1 MGRVNVGLMTIAVDA
16 MGGDSA
22 PAEIVKGAVKAA
34 KDLRSTVLLVGDQAA
49 IKKHLPPRFG
59 PKNLEIVHCSDF
71 IRMDEHP
78 GPGLRRR
85 DEASMVVAARLVNEG
100 RAQALV
106 CAGNTGALH
115 QVSLLEIGRLKGVK
129 RPALTALL
137 PTEKQGA
144 IALDL
149 GANADCKPEYLLQF
163 ARMGVT
169 YSTRVLGV
177 KNPKLGLLNIG
188 TEHGKGN
195 SLVVQ
200 AHDLLSA
207 AKDLNFI
214 GNIEPTGFFQGQA
227 DVVVC
232 DGFVGNMM
240 LKTAEAVSEFIMK
253 RMREAATS
261 NARAKVGGALL
272 RPSLRSLKQDMSHTD
287 HGGAMLLGLKGIVIK
302 CHGRADA
309 ETIANG
315 LRVAEQALQ
324 REVCARIAEALT
336 PAQVE
341 A

>member
-1 MGRVNVGLMTIAVDA
+1 MIAVDA
-16 MGGDSA
+16 MGGDNA

-34 KDLRSTVLLVGDQAA
+34 KDLRATVLLVGDKTT
-49 IKKHLPPRFG
+49 IDKHLPPRFV
-59 PKNLEIVHCSDF
+59 PKNLEIVHCSDV

-78 GPGLRRR
+78 GPSLRRR
-85 DEASMVVAARLVNEG
+85 DQASMVVAARLVNEG
-100 RAQALV
+100 RAHALV
-106 CAGNTGALH
+106 SAGNTGALH
-115 QVSLLEIGRLKGVK
+115 QISLLEIGRLKGVK

-137 PTEKQGA
+137 PTEKQPTL
-144 IALDL
+144 ALDL

-163 ARMGVT
+163 ALMGTT
-169 YSTRVLGV
+169 YSRRVLGLQRPRV
-177 KNPKLGLLNIG
+177 GLLNIG
-188 TEHGKGN
+188 TENGKGN
-195 SLVVQ
+195 SLVLQ
-200 AHDLLSA
+200 AHELLTA
-207 AKDLNFI
+207 AKELHFV

-272 RPSLRSLKQDMSHTD
+272 RPSLRSLKQDFSHTD

-309 ETIANG
+309 EAVANG
-315 LRVAEQALQ
+315 VKVAEQALE
-324 REVCARIAEALT
+324 RGVCARIAESLNA
-336 PAQVE
+336 AEIE
-341 A
+341 AC

>member
-1 MGRVNVGLMTIAVDA
+1 MTIAVDA

-34 KDLRSTVLLVGDQAA
+34 KDLRSTVLLVGEQNA
-49 IKKHLPPRFG
+49 IKKHLPARFV
-59 PKNLEIVHCSDF
+59 PKNLEIVHCSDV

-78 GPGLRRR
+78 GPALRRR
-85 DEASMVVAARLVNEG
+85 DQASMVVAARLINEG
-100 RAQALV
+100 KAQALV
-106 CAGNTGALH
+106 SAGNTGALH
-115 QVSLLEIGRLKGVK
+115 QISLLEIGRLKGVK

-137 PTEKQGA
+137 PTEKLPA

-163 ARMGVT
+163 ARMGMT
-169 YSTRVLGV
+169 YSRRVLGV
-177 KNPKLGLLNIG
+177 KNPRVGLLNIG
-188 TEHGKGN
+188 TEQGKGN
-195 SLVVQ
+195 SLVLQ
-200 AHDLLSA
+200 AHDLLST

-214 GNIEPTGFFQGQA
+214 GNVEPTGFFQGQA

-272 RPSLRSLKQDMSHTD
+272 RPSLRSLKQDISHTD

-309 ETIANG
+309 ETAANG
-315 LRVAEQALQ
+315 MRVAEQALQ
-324 REVCARIAEALT
+324 REVCARIAESLT
-336 PAQVE
+336 PAEVE
-341 A
+341 V

>member
-1 MGRVNVGLMTIAVDA
+1 MTIAVDA

-22 PAEIVKGAVKAA
+22 PAEIVKGALKAA
-34 KDLRSTVLLVGDQAA
+34 KELRSTVLLVGEEKA
-49 IKKHLPPRFG
+49 IRKHLPPRFA
-59 PKNLEIVHCSDF
+59 PRNLELVHCTDV

-78 GPGLRRR
+78 GPALRRR
-85 DEASMVVAARLVNEG
+85 DQASMVVAARLVNEG
-100 RAQALV
+100 KAQALV
-106 CAGNTGALH
+106 SAGNTGALH
-115 QVSLLEIGRLKGVK
+115 QISLLEIGRLKGVK

-137 PTEKQGA
+137 PTEKLPA

-163 ARMGVT
+163 ARMGMT
-169 YSTRVLGV
+169 YSQRVLGI
-177 KNPKLGLLNIG
+177 KNPRVGLLNIG
-188 TEHGKGN
+188 TEKGKGN
-195 SLVVQ
+195 SLVLQ
-200 AHDLLSA
+200 AHELLSA

-272 RPSLRSLKQDMSHTD
+272 RPSLRNLKQDISHTD

-302 CHGRADA
+302 CHGRADG

-315 LRVAEQALQ
+315 MRVAEQALS
-324 REVCARIAEALT
+324 REVCARIAESLS